1 MQKKNKISFM
11 PTRCFHNLN
20 KEIML
25 SKKLEISL
33 INCKKTDVSKCN
45 DLYMKT
51 LTSLNI
57 NEKDLIADLSKI
69 KLFSSSNHSI
79 SKLTKKFLG
88 KSILNDEI
96 EDVKK
101 YRDYLLTKNVIVK
114 YTEKY
119 ETITTYDFKII
130 TRPDSLREVEV
141 VNYINF
147 INFMVPYNSDLE
159 QRNYK
164 SEDFMPMLD
173 NVPYAFCSNFSPIE
187 DSRKYRNYHFFNWLS
202 KSIANVYALQ
212 DKNKIM
218 SDIFIRKNNF
228 NYFNKNINYMKKTA
242 NYVEKL
248 LENEEDSSL
257 FQYVSNTIYTAMN
270 CNDNRTSILL
280 YTSILEAILTH
291 KPDANRYNVE
301 DSINK
306 QFCLKVC
313 IALEKVNPQVDINRY
328 SKICKL
334 IYSIRSD
341 ITHGNVNNVDNVIKS
356 FDKIYNK
363 KEEFKNVKTTY
374 NDIIETILNETC
386 YIVERVLYLYL
397 TNNDYIKFLKNN

>member
-1 MQKKNKISFM
+1 MQKKNKISFL

-20 KEIML
+20 KEIKL
-25 SKKLEISL
+25 SEKLEISL
-33 INCKKTDVSKCN
+33 INCGKTDILKYN

-51 LTSLNI
+51 LMDLNI
-57 NEKDLIADLSKI
+57 NEKDLIADLNKI
-69 KLFSSSNHSI
+69 KLFSNSHYDI
-79 SKLTKKFLG
+79 SELTKKFLG
-88 KSILNDEI
+88 KAILNEEL

-101 YRDYLLTKNVIVK
+101 YSDYLLTKNVIVK

-119 ETITTYDFKII
+119 ETITTYDFKTI
-130 TRPDSLREVEV
+130 TRPDSLREIEV

-147 INFMVPYNSDLE
+147 LNFMVPYNSDLE
-159 QRNYK
+159 QTNYK

-173 NVPYAFCSNFSPIE
+173 NVPYSFTSNFSAID
-187 DSRKYRNYHFFNWLS
+187 DSRKYRNYHFCNWLS
-202 KSIANVYALQ
+202 KSMANIYILQ
-212 DKNKIM
+212 DKNKII

-228 NYFNKNINYMKKTA
+228 NYFSKNMNYIKKTA
-242 NYVEKL
+242 KYVETL

-257 FQYVSNTIYTAMN
+257 FKYIANTIYTAMN

-291 KPDANRYNVE
+291 KPDTNRYNVE

-313 IALEKVNPQVDINRY
+313 IALEKVNSQIDINRY
-328 SKICKL
+328 AKICKL

-341 ITHGNVNNVDNVIKS
+341 ITHGNVNNVNDIIKS
-356 FDKIYNK
+356 FDKVYSK
-363 KEEFKNVKTTY
+363 KEEFKDVKTTY
-374 NDIIETILNETC
+374 NEIIETILNETC

-397 TNNDYIKFLKNN
+397 TNDKYVKFLKNN